1 MKAKATHS
9 LRAGAVLAVLLSCG
23 MAIAQTTGT
32 GSSATGGGAAPAAQP
47 GTGTRNAETRK
58 DDALAR
64 SDRKFVQKAA
74 ESGMFEVQVAQLAST
89 KATDAQVK
97 SFASMLVDH
106 HTKANNEL
114 VQLANAKKVELP
126 PGPPRGM
133 RRDIEKLGKKSGEE
147 FDRDFVRNVGVK
159 AHEKDIKLFEKASK
173 DLKDPELKAFAAKT
187 LPVLQEHLAQAQ
199 KLPQSG
205 KADAAT
211 MGNKGATPATQGK
224 GS

>member
-1 MKAKATHS
+1 MKATHS

-23 MAIAQTTGT
+23 VALAQTAGT

-58 DDALAR
+58 DDALTR

-74 ESGMFEVQVAQLAST
+74 ESGMFEVQVAQLASA

-133 RRDIEKLGKKSGEE
+133 RRDIEKLGKKSGAE
-147 FDRDFVRNVGVK
+147 FDRDFVREVGIK
-159 AHEKDIKLFEKASK
+159 AHEKDIKLFEKAGK
-173 DLKDPELKAFAAKT
+173 DLKDPELKAFAART

-205 KADAAT
+205 KADAST
-211 MGNKGATPATQGK
+211 MGNTGGAAGTQGK